1 MRRLALYFASACLV
15 LSLSVNVASYFGIS
29 LFEKFVFLHFG
40 IFLLGIPAAFSAK
53 NRNIRKSP
61 WWPPGAGF
69 RALTEGGPTWGSKAL
84 IGGYVYALIQF
95 VALLVLSRA
104 GTPAIRDG
112 KYILHSH
119 GRLIRELTETEYGW
133 QLAHVSRMFSA
144 GWALFYLFF
153 IIWYWSPR
161 AKPTDVSGRPSREP

>member
-15 LSLSVNVASYFGIS
+15 LSLLVNVASYFGIS

-40 IFLLGIPAAFSAK
+40 IFLLGIPAAFSPK
-53 NRNIRKSP
+53 NRKIRKSP

-69 RALTEGGPTWGSKAL
+69 RALTEGGPTWGPKAL

-95 VALLVLSRA
+95 VALLVLSQA

-112 KYILHSH
+112 KYIW
-119 GRLIRELTETEYGW
+119 RLPGGVRRHRT
-133 QLAHVSRMFSA
+133 ADAVSRTD
-144 GWALFYLFF
+144 
-153 IIWYWSPR
+153 SPCLI
-161 AKPTDVSGRPSREP
+161 PLLW